1 MDWAPVVNPFIG
13 DLDLQHFG
21 YDKFRAAET
30 DVPTVLRYEVSAS
43 EPLQVLMLRLTA
55 GLNLVRNL

>member
-13 DLDLQHFG
+13 DLDLQNFG
-21 YDKFRAAET
+21 YDTFRAAES

-43 EPLQVLMLRLTA
+43 EPLQVHML
-55 GLNLVRNL
+55 G